1 MKTPFKSSHAS
12 KGSGK
17 KAPNKISGPSGG
29 KGPKKLTGKMN
40 KRMY

>member
-1 MKTPFKSSHAS
+1 MKKGSLKTS
-12 KGSGK
+12 KGGEK